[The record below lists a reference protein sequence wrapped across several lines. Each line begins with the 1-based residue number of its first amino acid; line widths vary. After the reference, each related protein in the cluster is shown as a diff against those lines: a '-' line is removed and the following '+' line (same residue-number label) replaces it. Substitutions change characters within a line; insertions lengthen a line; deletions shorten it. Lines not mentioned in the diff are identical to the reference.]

1 MQSRVGLVGAVSVWV
16 ALAGGV
22 VLAVGD
28 AAGSGVVDV
37 VGAALLA
44 AGVFGFLGMSITRSR
59 QDGLG
64 VTAAVGHS
72 AKDALRLAWV
82 VFKGA

>member
-1 MQSRVGLVGAVSVWV
+1 VQSRGRLLSAVSVWA

-22 VLAVGD
+22 AIAVGD
-28 AAGSGVVDV
+28 AAGSGVADV

-64 VTAAVGHS
+64 VAGAVGHS